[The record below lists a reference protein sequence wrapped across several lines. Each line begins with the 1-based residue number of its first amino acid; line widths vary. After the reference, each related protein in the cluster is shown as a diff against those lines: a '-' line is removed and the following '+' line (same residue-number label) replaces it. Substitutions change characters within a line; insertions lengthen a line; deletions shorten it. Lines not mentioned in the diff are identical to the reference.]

1 MAAETRFSRPGIAF
15 GVLRERRR
23 SILLWS
29 LALTA
34 VTALY
39 TSFFPS
45 MADSGEAMATY
56 MDSLPEGMSEVLGME
71 SIATAGGYLGSTV
84 YGLLVPALLLVFAI
98 GTGARLIAGQEEDG
112 TLELEL
118 THPVARRRVLVERLV
133 ALWTALL
140 VLVAVVTV
148 VVVALAIGLDMDIGL
163 DRILAGS
170 AGLFLLVAGFGGVA
184 VAAGAATGRR
194 AVALG
199 VAAGLAVLAY
209 IGDAASELLD
219 GGAWLRTVS
228 PWSWYLG
235 DDPLVNGWDVQGL
248 LLLAVVP
255 VVAAIVGL
263 VTFDRRDLGT

>member
-118 THPVARRRVLVERLV
+118 THPVPRRRVLVERLV
-133 ALWTALL
+133 ALWAALL
-140 VLVAVVTV
+140 VLVAVVTG
-148 VVVALAIGLDMDIGL
+148 VVAALAAGLDMDIGL

-170 AGLFLLVAGFGGVA
+170 TGLFLLVAGFGTVA
-184 VAAGAATGRR
+184 LAAGAATGRR

-199 VAAGLAVLAY
+199 VAAALAVLSY
-209 IGDAASELLD
+209 IADAASELLED
-219 GGAWLRTVS
+219 SAWLSAVS

-235 DDPLVNGWDVQGL
+235 DDPLVNGWDMQGL

-255 VVAAIVGL
+255 VVAAVVGL
-263 VTFDRRDLGT
+263 LTFDRRDLGT